1 MQYLLRGH
9 HIIIHALTNLQS
21 GKRKKKRKKY
31 IVSQGGSY
39 RLPTALFRH
48 LQHLIN

>member
-21 GKRKKKRKKY
+21 GKEKKKEKSILYPRE
-31 IVSQGGSY
+31 
-39 RLPTALFRH
+39 ALIIC
-48 LQHLIN
+48 LLLSLGTSNT